1 MGQPGKTTV
10 NVAFGP
16 KSQVYRAPLFHQDG
30 AQVVIQLSRILCA
43 VDFSRP
49 ARAAFA
55 RALALS
61 REHNAELTVVQ
72 AVPVTESF
80 GLRGRARM
88 THIAALRHAAEAAGV
103 SLRVSVQH
111 GDPAGVIVLH
121 ANARAFDLV
130 IVGTHQRVGMGRLR
144 DGSVAER
151 VIQRVASPVLIV
163 PAVERDAG
171 TVKVPPFG
179 RIVCATDFGP
189 ASTAALDMGLPI
201 AQKAGGRLMLVHV
214 INGASSES
222 TARYRLRSRVPEY
235 HRFLAQDAW
244 RRLQEAV
251 SLEARQS
258 GSVHARVV
266 TGTPSDEI
274 VRIADE
280 ARADLIVMGV
290 RSRGAIGRRLFDSTA
305 ARVMRRVG
313 CAVLAVPES
322 RLQRLPTVP
331 HVDSTTAVAA

>member
-1 MGQPGKTTV
+1 M
-10 NVAFGP
+10 
-16 KSQVYRAPLFHQDG
+16 
-30 AQVVIQLSRILCA
+30 IQLSRILCA

-121 ANARAFDLV
+121 ATARAFDLV

-144 DGSVAER
+144 EGSVAER
-151 VIQRVASPVLIV
+151 VVQRVTSPVLIV
-163 PAVERDAG
+163 PAAENDGGKV
-171 TVKVPPFG
+171 TVPSFG
-179 RIVCATDFGP
+179 RVVCATDFES
-189 ASTAALDMGLPI
+189 ASTAALDMALPI
-201 AQKAGGRLMLVHV
+201 AQKAGGRLTLVHV
-214 INGASSES
+214 IKGVSPES
-222 TARYRLRSRVPEY
+222 TARYTLRSRVPEY
-235 HRFLAQDAW
+235 HRFLAEDAW
-244 RRLQEAV
+244 RRLQEAIPF
-251 SLEARQS
+251 EARQS

-280 ARADLIVMGV
+280 ARADLIVLGV
-290 RSRGAIGRRLFDSTA
+290 TSRGAIGRRLIGSTA
-305 ARVMRRVG
+305 ARVMRRAG

-322 RLQRLPTVP
+322 RLERVP
-331 HVDSTTAVAA
+331 ATPQVNSTTAEAA

>member
-1 MGQPGKTTV
+1 M
-10 NVAFGP
+10 
-16 KSQVYRAPLFHQDG
+16 
-30 AQVVIQLSRILCA
+30 IQLSRILCA
-43 VDFSRP
+43 VDLSRP

-61 REHNAELTVVQ
+61 REHNAELTVVH

-88 THIAALRHAAEAAGV
+88 THIAALRHTAEAAGV

-144 DGSVAER
+144 GGSVAER
-151 VIQRVASPVLIV
+151 VGQRVTSPVLIV
-163 PAVERDAG
+163 PAAENDGGKV
-171 TVKVPPFG
+171 TVPSFG
-179 RIVCATDFGP
+179 RVVCATDFES
-189 ASTAALDMGLPI
+189 ASTAALDMALPI
-201 AQKAGGRLMLVHV
+201 AQKAGGRLTLVHV
-214 INGASSES
+214 
-222 TARYRLRSRVPEY
+222 TKARYTLRSRVPEY
-235 HRFLAQDAW
+235 HRFLAEDAW
-244 RRLQEAV
+244 RRLQEAIP
-251 SLEARQS
+251 LEARQS

-280 ARADLIVMGV
+280 AGADLIVLGV
-290 RSRGAIGRRLFDSTA
+290 TSRGAIGRRLIGSTA
-305 ARVMRRVG
+305 ARVMQRAG

-322 RLQRLPTVP
+322 RLERVPTTPQVNW
-331 HVDSTTAVAA
+331 TTAVAA

>member
-1 MGQPGKTTV
+1 
-10 NVAFGP
+10 
-16 KSQVYRAPLFHQDG
+16 
-30 AQVVIQLSRILCA
+30 VIELSGILCA

-49 ARAAFA
+49 ARTAFA

-80 GLRGRARM
+80 NLRGRARM
-88 THIAALRHAAEAAGV
+88 THIAALRQAAETEGV

-121 ANARAFDLV
+121 ANARPFDLV

-144 DGSVAER
+144 EGSVAER
-151 VIQRVASPVLIV
+151 VAQRVKSPVLIV
-163 PAVERDAG
+163 PAGGSDGANV
-171 TVKVPPFG
+171 TVAPFG
-179 RIVCATDFGP
+179 RIVCATDFES
-189 ASTAALDMGLPI
+189 ASNAALDMALPI
-201 AQKAGGRLMLVHV
+201 AQKAGSRLTLIHV
-214 INGASSES
+214 INGVSPES
-222 TARYRLRSRVPEY
+222 TSRYAWHFKVPEY
-235 HRFLAQDAW
+235 QRLLAAEAW
-244 RRLQEAV
+244 RRLQESIPV
-251 SLEARQS
+251 EARKA

-274 VRIADE
+274 LRIADE

-290 RSRGAIGRRLFDSTA
+290 TTRGAIGRRLIGSTA
-305 ARVMRRVG
+305 ARVMRRAG

-322 RLQRLPTVP
+322 RLERVPTTPQVN
-331 HVDSTTAVAA
+331 STTAVAA

>member
-1 MGQPGKTTV
+1 
-10 NVAFGP
+10 
-16 KSQVYRAPLFHQDG
+16 
-30 AQVVIQLSRILCA
+30 VIQLSRILCA

-88 THIAALRHAAEAAGV
+88 THIAALRHAAEAEGV

-121 ANARAFDLV
+121 ANARPFDLV

-144 DGSVAER
+144 EGSVAER
-151 VIQRVASPVLIV
+151 VIQRVTSPVLIV
-163 PAVERDAG
+163 PAVENDG
-171 TVKVPPFG
+171 GKVTAPFG
-179 RIVCATDFGP
+179 RIVCATDFEST
-189 ASTAALDMGLPI
+189 STAALEMALPI
-201 AQKAGGRLMLVHV
+201 AQKAGGRLTLVHI
-214 INGASSES
+214 INGVSPES
-222 TARYRLRSRVPEY
+222 TTRSAWHFSVPEY
-235 HRFLAQDAW
+235 RRLVAAAAW
-244 RRLQEAV
+244 RRLQEAIPH
-251 SLEARQS
+251 EARQS

-266 TGTPSDEI
+266 NGTPSDEI
-274 VRIADE
+274 IRIADE

-290 RSRGAIGRRLFDSTA
+290 TSRGAIGRRLIGSTA
-305 ARVMRRVG
+305 ARVMRRAG

-322 RLQRLPTVP
+322 RLQRVPTTPQVN
-331 HVDSTTAVAA
+331 STTAVAA

>member
-1 MGQPGKTTV
+1 MHRVVVLRLPLSESGGRGGQRNGPSHLSAFELMGQPGKTTV

-30 AQVVIQLSRILCA
+30 AQVVIQLSPFFVRLISPDQPGRRSA
-43 VDFSRP
+43 RTGSESRAQRRTHGRP
-49 ARAAFA
+49 SH
-55 RALALS
+55 S
-61 REHNAELTVVQ
+61 RDRVIRSAWPREDDTH
-72 AVPVTESF
+72 
-80 GLRGRARM
+80 RGAQTRSRSG
-88 THIAALRHAAEAAGV
+88 RRQSQSE
-103 SLRVSVQH
+103 RQH

-144 DGSVAER
+144 DGSVAKR

-235 HRFLAQDAW
+235 T
-244 RRLQEAV
+244 V
-251 SLEARQS
+251 SLHRMPGDACRRQF
-258 GSVHARVV
+258 
-266 TGTPSDEI
+266 
-274 VRIADE
+274 
-280 ARADLIVMGV
+280 LC
-290 RSRGAIGRRLFDSTA
+290 
-305 ARVMRRVG
+305 RRVSPV
-313 CAVLAVPES
+313 ASTPES
-322 RLQRLPTVP
+322 LPARRRTR
-331 HVDSTTAVAA
+331 SSE